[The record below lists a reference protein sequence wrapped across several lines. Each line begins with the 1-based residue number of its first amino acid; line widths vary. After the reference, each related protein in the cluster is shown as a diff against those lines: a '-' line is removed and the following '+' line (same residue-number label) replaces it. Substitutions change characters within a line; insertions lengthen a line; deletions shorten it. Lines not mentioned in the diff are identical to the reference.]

1 MAEQITDNAKDKEE
15 KKEGE
20 TKKIDLN
27 KLAIGTL
34 KIKKNQLNKRGEE
47 IVDVKEKLINYL
59 SQIKEKNYDNPEF
72 ITKNEAKR
80 ERRRIERLFTK
91 ETDLQEEARIKKEI
105 ITEIKRKYTIQFRE
119 AVRFIL
125 ELVILQLLLFSCAQ
139 RSNIVSII
147 YLGLLLMYIR
157 IENKE

>member
-1 MAEQITDNAKDKEE
+1 
-15 KKEGE
+15 
-20 TKKIDLN
+20 LS
-27 KLAIGTL
+27 
-34 KIKKNQLNKRGEE
+34 KRGEE

-91 ETDLQEEARIKKEI
+91 ETDVQEEARIKKEI

-125 ELVILQLLLFSCAQ
+125 ELVILQLLLFSCA
-139 RSNIVSII
+139 
-147 YLGLLLMYIR
+147 
-157 IENKE
+157 

>member
-1 MAEQITDNAKDKEE
+1 MAEQIIDNAKDKEE
-15 KKEGE
+15 KQEGE

-47 IVDVKEKLINYL
+47 NVDVKEKLINYL

-91 ETDLQEEARIKKEI
+91 ETDVQEEARIKKEI

-125 ELVILQLLLFSCAQ
+125 ELFILQLLLFSCAQ

>member
-1 MAEQITDNAKDKEE
+1 MS
-15 KKEGE
+15 
-20 TKKIDLN
+20 
-27 KLAIGTL
+27 
-34 KIKKNQLNKRGEE
+34 KRGEE

-91 ETDLQEEARIKKEI
+91 ETDEQEEARIKKEI

-125 ELVILQLLLFSCAQ
+125 ELVILQLLLFSCA
-139 RSNIVSII
+139 
-147 YLGLLLMYIR
+147 
-157 IENKE
+157 

>member
-1 MAEQITDNAKDKEE
+1 MAEQIIDNAKDKEE

-34 KIKKNQLNKRGEE
+34 KIKKNQLSKRGEE

-91 ETDLQEEARIKKEI
+91 ETDVQEEARIKKEI